1 MTDALFLLDI
11 DRDDAPMLANGI
23 EEGWTLKLPDRIKRH
38 AISAMRLSAG
48 DDLQLSDGKGL
59 RIRATVTDEEN
70 GLVRVNSF
78 LRQPR
83 TSTRLV
89 LVQALA
95 KSGSDEQ
102 AIDMATQIG
111 VDEII
116 PWCADR
122 SIAKWKQGRSD
133 KRWIKVLQSASE
145 QSRRAWIPELKD
157 CVSSK
162 NIVSICRRACVYGNL
177 VVVLHQDAT
186 CSWNKIESYVNSLT
200 ERCLCD
206 GRERSVYVLVGPEGG
221 ISDDEVNSF
230 VDAGA
235 KTCVLG
241 SNILRASTAG
251 PVALSLLSYALGRYE

>member
-11 DRDDAPMLANGI
+11 DHDDAPMLANGI

-38 AISAMRLSAG
+38 AISAMRLSVG

-133 KRWIKVLQSASE
+133 KRWSKVLQSASE
-145 QSRRAWIPELKD
+145 Q
-157 CVSSK
+157 
-162 NIVSICRRACVYGNL
+162 CRRACVYGNL